1 MRCNMLNLH
10 DIIQSLR
17 PDSGFTMWDDDIS
30 TIVWEDSAI
39 KTPSIKE
46 IEAQRIKLQ
55 TEFEAA
61 EIAAQELL
69 QTNELNKTAL
79 LQRLGITAEEAALL
93 LG

>member
-1 MRCNMLNLH
+1 MLNFH
-10 DIIQSLR
+10 NIIQSLR
-17 PDSGFTMWDDDIS
+17 PDSGFTMWDDNIS

-39 KTPSIKE
+39 KTPSIEE

-69 QTNELNKTAL
+69 QANELNKTAL
-79 LQRLGITAEEAALL
+79 LERLGITEDEAKLL